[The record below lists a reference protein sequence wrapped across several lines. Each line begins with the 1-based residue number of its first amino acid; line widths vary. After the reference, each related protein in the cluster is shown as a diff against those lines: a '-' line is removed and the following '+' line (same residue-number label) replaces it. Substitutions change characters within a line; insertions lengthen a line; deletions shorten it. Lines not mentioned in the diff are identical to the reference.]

1 MTTTPMEQLFSAY
14 ESFKRTEFTE
24 GERVFYDGDMD
35 PLKRWAQEQAAA
47 LQATAETPRQA
58 A

>member
-1 MTTTPMEQLFSAY
+1 MTTTPMDQLSSEY
-14 ESFKRTEFTE
+14 EEFQRAEFAE

-47 LQATAETPRQA
+47 LQAATEPSRQA

>member
-1 MTTTPMEQLFSAY
+1 MSTTPMDQLSSEY
-14 ESFKRTEFTE
+14 EEFKRTEFAE

-47 LQATAETPRQA
+47 LSAPVETSRQA

>member
-1 MTTTPMEQLFSAY
+1 MTTTPMDQLFREY
-14 ESFKRTEFTE
+14 EEFRRAEFAE

-47 LQATAETPRQA
+47 LQATSGTTRQA